1 MAWSGWPRHPGARIR
16 FSHGQGAA
24 AAVTAALLLEGA
36 LSPKREMRG
45 SAVTTGALL
54 ERESSLGVILMLPG
68 ALLLMVFMA
77 YPFFLGIWLSLTD
90 SAIGRGIGKF
100 IGLRNFADLLTDT
113 IFHQTAWNTF
123 VYAMVTVPFKAALG
137 LGLALVLNN
146 HMQFSNPIRAAVMMP
161 WIVPTAL
168 STLGWFMIF
177 DPVFSPFSWLFKNL
191 GLIKTNINF
200 LGDPNLAIASVC
212 LANIWRGVP
221 FFGITI
227 LAGLQAVPNE
237 LHEAAAIDG
246 AGLWH
251 RFRHVTVPHIKG
263 VVMIAALLSIIWT
276 FADFQLIYVLTKGGP
291 ANQTHIFGTYAYQI
305 GLSATEIGMG
315 AAIALYMFPILMV
328 FAIILLTHLRREE

>member
-1 MAWSGWPRHPGARIR
+1 
-16 FSHGQGAA
+16 
-24 AAVTAALLLEGA
+24 
-36 LSPKREMRG
+36 MRG
-45 SAVTTGALL
+45 GAVTTGSLL
-54 ERESSLGVILMLPG
+54 ERESSLGIILMLPG

-90 SAIGRGIGKF
+90 STIGRMGDF
-100 IGLRNFADLLTDT
+100 IGLRNFKDLLTDT

-123 VYAMVTVPFKAALG
+123 VYAMVTVPFKATLG
-137 LGLALVLNN
+137 LGLALILNN
-146 HMQFSNPIRAAVMMP
+146 RMRFSNPVRAAVMMP

-177 DPVFSPFSWLFKNL
+177 DPVFSPISWLLRHFGIISK
-191 GLIKTNINF
+191 NINF
-200 LGDPNLAIASVC
+200 LGQPTLAISSVC
-212 LANIWRGVP
+212 LANIWRGTP

-246 AGLWH
+246 AGMWN
-251 RFRHVTVPHIKG
+251 RFQHVTVPHIKG
-263 VVMIAALLSIIWT
+263 VVLIAGLLSIIWT

-291 ANQTHIFGTYAYQI
+291 ANMTHIFGTYAFNV
-305 GLSATEIGMG
+305 GLWATEIGMG

-328 FAIILLTHLRREE
+328 FAVLLLVYLRREE

>member
-1 MAWSGWPRHPGARIR
+1 
-16 FSHGQGAA
+16 
-24 AAVTAALLLEGA
+24 
-36 LSPKREMRG
+36 MRG
-45 SAVTTGALL
+45 GAVTTGSVL
-54 ERESSLGVILMLPG
+54 ERESSLGIILMLPG

-90 SAIGRGIGKF
+90 SRIGQMGDF
-100 IGLRNFADLLTDT
+100 IGLRNFKDLLTDT
-113 IFHQTAWNTF
+113 IFHQTARNTLI
-123 VYAMVTVPFKAALG
+123 YAMVTVPFKAALG

-146 HMQFSNPIRAAVMMP
+146 RMRFNNPVRAAVMMP

-177 DPVFSPFSWLFKNL
+177 DPVFSPISWLLRHFGMISK
-191 GLIKTNINF
+191 NINF
-200 LGDPNLAIASVC
+200 LGDPNLAISSVC
-212 LANIWRGVP
+212 LVNIWRGTP
-221 FFGITI
+221 FFGVTI

-246 AGLWH
+246 AGMWH
-251 RFRHVTVPHIKG
+251 RFLHVTVPHIKG
-263 VVMIAALLSIIWT
+263 VVLIAALLSIIWT

-315 AAIALYMFPILMV
+315 AAIALYMFPILTV
-328 FAIILLTHLRREE
+328 FAVLLLVYLRREV

>member
-1 MAWSGWPRHPGARIR
+1 M
-16 FSHGQGAA
+16 FAA
-24 AAVTAALLLEGA
+24 ALALEGP
-36 LSPKREMRG
+36 LSRKGEMRG
-45 SAVTTGALL
+45 SAVTTGSLL

-90 SAIGRGIGKF
+90 SVIGTLGKY
-100 IGLRNFADLLTDT
+100 IGLRNFSDLITDSV
-113 IFHQTAWNTF
+113 FLQTTRNTF
-123 VYAMVTVPFKAALG
+123 VYALVTVPFKAILG
-137 LGLALVLNN
+137 LGMALVLNN
-146 HMQFSNPIRAAVMMP
+146 RMRFSNPIRAAVMMP

-168 STLGWFMIF
+168 SSLGWFMIF
-177 DPVFSPFSWLFKNL
+177 DPVFSPISWLFKHL
-191 GLIKTNINF
+191 GLIKSNINF
-200 LGDPNLAIASVC
+200 LGDPGLAISSVC

-227 LAGLQAVPNE
+227 LAGLQAVPHE

-246 AGLWH
+246 AGMWH

-263 VVMIAALLSIIWT
+263 VVLIAALLSIIWT

-315 AAIALYMFPILMV
+315 AAIALYMCPILTV
-328 FAIILLTHLRREE
+328 FAVILLVYLRREE

>member
-1 MAWSGWPRHPGARIR
+1 
-16 FSHGQGAA
+16 
-24 AAVTAALLLEGA
+24 
-36 LSPKREMRG
+36 
-45 SAVTTGALL
+45 
-54 ERESSLGVILMLPG
+54 
-68 ALLLMVFMA
+68 MVFMA

-90 SAIGRGIGKF
+90 SAIGRGIGRF
-100 IGLRNFADLLTDT
+100 IGLRNFAELLTDT
-113 IFHQTAWNTF
+113 IFHQTAWNTLI
-123 VYAMVTVPFKAALG
+123 YAMVTVPFKAALG